1 MSAPKITPED
11 WLDWADGKA
20 DEFERRGQCGSYSAA
35 MTAKGYRELRQL
47 IEDGMAWRA
56 RGNRREVD
64 REALLELAD
73 AMGDGVFAEWSDAI
87 DGGWAKQLRAA
98 CGRDAASDASPDP
111 RDVAHMLDMAAFEI
125 AKASIAVSDML
136 SDLAQSVKSGDRDLS
151 GFKERWLK

>member
-11 WLDWADGKA
+11 WLDWADDKA

-64 REALLELAD
+64 REELLGLAD
-73 AMGDGVFAEWSDAI
+73 AMGDGVFAEWADAI
-87 DGGWAKQLRAA
+87 R
-98 CGRDAASDASPDP
+98 
-111 RDVAHMLDMAAFEI
+111 
-125 AKASIAVSDML
+125 KAVHA
-136 SDLAQSVKSGDRDLS
+136 
-151 GFKERWLK
+151 